1 MEKASE
7 ERARS
12 SLTQMK
18 PAHDCVHLNFDEFIL
33 PREKSRKQVDYLKAR
48 VCEWGEACLPFL
60 IGGADGPSPW
70 TAVLMYPTLSTALSF
85 LPMLSEANMSHAYD
99 LRQLEINDAPIFTC
113 N

>member
-1 MEKASE
+1 MLDPHPVQLHTARRFSLSSLAYPRHQNPAMEKASE

-60 IGGADGPSPW
+60 IGGADGPSP
-70 TAVLMYPTLSTALSF
+70 
-85 LPMLSEANMSHAYD
+85 
-99 LRQLEINDAPIFTC
+99 
-113 N
+113 